1 MDIPPHYPPEPPSQ
15 SKTGTGTPMVLFSP
29 SPRSFYRVKEFTDLE
44 TARKWCEGCGA
55 EPSVQFYLRLIICDA
70 MWQDFSACTGTF
82 GSNRNMMQ
90 KYMVLWKDMEPNYH
104 NMREFEKLEDAM
116 QYASATRL
124 RLQELKTS
132 SSPNFSHHCLP
143 ETLRV
148 VAFTLV
154 GEWNVANKPAED

>member
-1 MDIPPHYPPEPPSQ
+1 MDIPADIPLGPPSQ
-15 SKTGTGTPMVLFSP
+15 SKNGTGTLIVLFSP

-44 TARKWCEGCGA
+44 TAKKFCEACA
-55 EPSVQFYLRLIICDA
+55 AAPSVQFYLRLIICDA
-70 MWQDFSACTGTF
+70 MWQDFSACTASF
-82 GSNRNMMQ
+82 DNNRSKVQ

-116 QYASATRL
+116 QYASATRI
-124 RLQELKTS
+124 RLQELKV
-132 SSPNFSHHCLP
+132 SSPHFSHHCLP
-143 ETLRV
+143 DTMRV